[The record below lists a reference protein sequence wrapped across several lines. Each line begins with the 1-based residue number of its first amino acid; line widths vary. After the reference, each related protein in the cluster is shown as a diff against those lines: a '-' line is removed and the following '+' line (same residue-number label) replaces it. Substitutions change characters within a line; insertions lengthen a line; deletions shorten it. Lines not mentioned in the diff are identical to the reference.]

1 VPTRE
6 PTPLPI
12 TGRPIRLAVVGLGQ
26 ISELVLPTYAHRT
39 DIEVVGLCDLD
50 ETRPARW
57 QRDFP
62 DARATADLE
71 DLLTIDADVV
81 DVLVPTPA
89 HGSVVT
95 RVLDAG
101 FHVQVQK
108 PIARSLE
115 DADAMLAA
123 AQRTGATL
131 RVLEDYLFYP
141 PLVRLHDVVRS
152 GELGAPTGVHMKI
165 VNTGRGGWDIPESSF
180 RWQFEQSKDGR
191 GMLVFDHGWH
201 QLAIAYWLFGPIRR
215 IFGWIGSTQVAPDI
229 APHITLDAPST
240 LVWEHDN
247 GVRGVLDITLA
258 PDTYFRSDYY
268 SCDERVEVTA
278 ARGFVRCNRV
288 SSYGIQEPSVVVYAD
303 GRTRGY
309 HALADDPPDA
319 FAGSTQNLVD
329 AFTGRDTPPVMDG
342 VTARAVLEALLTAL
356 ESSRVGAP
364 LDVARA

>member
-1 VPTRE
+1 
-6 PTPLPI
+6 
-12 TGRPIRLAVVGLGQ
+12 VGLGQ
-26 ISELVLPTYAHRT
+26 ISELVLPTYERPE
-39 DIEVVGLCDLD
+39 IEVVGLCDLD
-50 ETRPARW
+50 PARQERW
-57 QRDFP
+57 GSVFP
-62 DARATADLE
+62 NALRTADLTE
-71 DLLTIDADVV
+71 LLRSDVDVV

-95 RVLDAG
+95 QVLEAG

-115 DADAMLAA
+115 DADTMLAA
-123 AQRTGATL
+123 AARTGATV

-141 PLVRLHDVVRS
+141 PLVQLHDVLTS

-180 RWQFEQSKDGR
+180 RWQFEQARDGR

-229 APHITLDAPST
+229 APEITLDAPST

-268 SCDERVEVTA
+268 TCDERIEVTA
-278 ARGFVRCNRV
+278 ARGYVRCNRV
-288 SSYGIQEPSVVVYAD
+288 SAFGIQEPSVVVYAD
-303 GRTRGY
+303 GETRGY
-309 HALADDPPDA
+309 HALPDAPPDA
-319 FAGSTQNLVD
+319 FAASTQNLVD
-329 AFTGRDTPPVMDG
+329 AVTGTGTAPVMDG
-342 VTARAVLEALLTAL
+342 STARAVLEALLTAL
-356 ESSRVGAP
+356 ESSRLGVP
-364 LDVARA
+364 LDVPRS

>member
-1 VPTRE
+1 M

-12 TGRPIRLAVVGLGQ
+12 VGRPIRLAVVGLGQ
-26 ISELVLPTYAHRT
+26 ISELVLPSYLAHA

-50 ETRPARW
+50 TDRQERW
-57 QRDFP
+57 GREFP
-62 DARATADLE
+62 NAACTSDLRE
-71 DLLTIDADVV
+71 LLRLGADVV

-89 HGSVVT
+89 HGAVVT
-95 RVLDAG
+95 QVLEAG

-123 AQRTGATL
+123 AARTGATL

-141 PLVRLHDVVRS
+141 PLVQLHDVVRS
-152 GELGAPTGVHMKI
+152 GELGAPTGLHMKI

-180 RWQFEQSKDGR
+180 RWQFEQARDGR

-201 QLAIAYWLFGPIRR
+201 QLAIAHWLFGPIRR

-229 APHITLDAPST
+229 APEITLDAPST

-268 SCDERVEVTA
+268 TCDERVEVTA

-288 SSYGIQEPSVVVYAD
+288 SAYGIQEPSVVVYAD
-303 GRTRGY
+303 GETRGY
-309 HALADDPPDA
+309 HALPDDPPDA
-319 FAGSTQNLVD
+319 FAASTQNFVD
-329 AFTGRDTPPVMDG
+329 AFAGRDVSPVMDG
-342 VTARAVLEALLTAL
+342 PTARAVLEALLTAL
-356 ESSRVGAP
+356 ESSRVGTP
-364 LDVARA
+364 LDVPRA

>member
-1 VPTRE
+1 M

-12 TGRPIRLAVVGLGQ
+12 TGRRIRLAVVGLGQ
-26 ISELVLPTYAHRT
+26 ISELVLPSYAAHAEV
-39 DIEVVGLCDLD
+39 EVVGLCDLD
-50 ETRPARW
+50 EARRERW
-57 QRDFP
+57 QAVFP
-62 DARATADLE
+62 AARATADLE
-71 DLLTIDADVV
+71 ELLGLDADVV

-89 HGSVVT
+89 HGPIVT

-108 PIARSLE
+108 PIARSLA
-115 DADAMLAA
+115 DADGMLAA
-123 AQRTGATL
+123 ADATGATL
-131 RVLEDYLFYP
+131 RVLEDYLFYA
-141 PLVRLHDVVRS
+141 PLLRLHDVLRS

-180 RWQFEQSKDGR
+180 RWQFEQALDGR

-215 IFGWIGSTQVAPDI
+215 IFAWIGSTQVAPDI

-278 ARGFVRCNRV
+278 ARGYVRCNRV

-303 GRTRGY
+303 GEIREY
-309 HALADDPPDA
+309 HALDDRPPDA
-319 FAGSTQNLVD
+319 FAASTQNLVD
-329 AFTGRDTPPVMDG
+329 VFTGRSSTPVMDG
-342 VTARAVLEALLTAL
+342 PTSRAVLEALLTAL
-356 ESSRVGAP
+356 ESARVGAP
-364 LDVARA
+364 LDVPRPGAG

>member
-1 VPTRE
+1 MPT
-6 PTPLPI
+6 TLPI
-12 TGRPIRLAVVGLGQ
+12 VGRPIRLAVVGLGQ
-26 ISELVLPTYAHRT
+26 ISELVLPTYAARD

-50 ETRPARW
+50 EARLARW
-57 QRDFP
+57 HAVFP
-62 DARATADLE
+62 DARCTPDL
-71 DLLTIDADVV
+71 DRLLELDADVV

-89 HGSVVT
+89 HGAVVT

-108 PIARSLE
+108 PIARSLA
-115 DADAMLAA
+115 DADAMVGAA
-123 AQRTGATL
+123 RRTGATL

-141 PLVRLHDVVRS
+141 PLVRLHDIVRS

-215 IFGWIGSTQVAPDI
+215 IFAWIGSTQVAPEI
-229 APHITLDAPST
+229 APQITLDAPST

-288 SSYGIQEPSVVVYAD
+288 SSYGVQEPSVVVYAD
-303 GRTRGY
+303 GEMREY
-309 HALADDPPDA
+309 HALADRPPDA

-329 AFTGRDTPPVMDG
+329 AFTGREIAPVLDG
-342 VTARAVLEALLTAL
+342 ETSHAVLAALLTAL
-356 ESSRVGAP
+356 ESARLDAP
-364 LDVARA
+364 LDVPRA

>member
-1 VPTRE
+1 M

-12 TGRPIRLAVVGLGQ
+12 TGRPIRLAIVGLGQ
-26 ISELVLPTYAHRT
+26 ISELVLPTYAAR
-39 DIEVVGLCDLD
+39 DDVEVVGLCDLD
-50 ETRPARW
+50 AARQTRWGRV
-57 QRDFP
+57 FP
-62 DARATADLE
+62 RALLTADLGE
-71 DLLTIDADVV
+71 LLRTDADVV

-89 HGSVVT
+89 HGAVVT
-95 RVLDAG
+95 QVLEAG

-115 DADAMLAA
+115 DADAILAVA
-123 AQRTGATL
+123 ARTGATV

-141 PLVRLHDVVRS
+141 PLVQLRDVLAS

-180 RWQFEQSKDGR
+180 RWQFEQARDGR

-201 QLAIAYWLFGPIRR
+201 QLAIAYWLFGPIQR

-229 APHITLDAPST
+229 APEITLDAPST

-268 SCDERVEVTA
+268 TCDERVEVTA
-278 ARGFVRCNRV
+278 ARGYVRCNRV
-288 SSYGIQEPSVVVYAD
+288 SAFGVQEPSVVVYAE
-303 GRTRGY
+303 GETRGY
-309 HALADDPPDA
+309 HALPDAPPDA
-319 FAGSTQNLVD
+319 FAASTAHFVD
-329 AFTGRDTPPVMDG
+329 AFTNVGVAPVMDG
-342 VTARAVLEALLTAL
+342 PTSRAVLEALLTAL
-356 ESSRVGAP
+356 DSSAAGVP
-364 LDVARA
+364 LDVPR